1 MEVYAL
7 FELAD
12 KSQSNQEQTLYLDSM
27 REVRLRR
34 RTMEAVFFRRIDIA
48 FAQLLDP
55 QAHSDEGE
63 VQSQVSAA
71 ALSLIQHDELEEMV
85 ATEGMGNKDN
95 AEVAEPIKQLTMRT
109 DDLVPVKVDQR

>member
-1 MEVYAL
+1 
-7 FELAD
+7 
-12 KSQSNQEQTLYLDSM
+12 M

-63 VQSQVSAA
+63 VQSQVSADD
-71 ALSLIQHDELEEMV
+71 LSLIQHDELEELV
-85 ATEGMGNKDN
+85 ATEGMVNKAN
-95 AEVAEPIKQLTMRT
+95 AEFAEPIQQDRKSTRLNSSHVASSYAVFC
-109 DDLVPVKVDQR
+109 LK